1 MNILYLDC
9 AMGAAGDMLMAAL
22 LELLPDKDTFLRD
35 MNALGL
41 PGIEVTAEPSVKC
54 GVTGTH
60 VHVFVHGE
68 EEGHEHHDHEH
79 EHGHE
84 HHHTGL
90 HEIERRIGPST
101 ARSRT
106 RRAASTAHRSTRST
120 FTRSARST
128 RWPT

>member
-22 LELLPDKDTFLRD
+22 LELLPDRDAFLRD

-84 HHHTGL
+84 HAGQD
-90 HEIERRIGPST
+90 GPLGGGG
-101 ARSRT
+101 ADE
-106 RRAASTAHRSTRST
+106 
-120 FTRSARST
+120 
-128 RWPT
+128 